1 MAWLK
6 IHNQSCILLIK
17 QQKVLY
23 TEKTKKQTKQNRK
36 NKTIPNQQ
44 QQKTN
49 NMKLIQHNP
58 GLQKSQNLDCS
69 RYTLEYI

>member
-23 TEKTKKQTKQNRK
+23 TEKTKKQTKQN
-36 NKTIPNQQ
+36 KTGKTKQYQ
-44 QQKTN
+44 TN
-49 NMKLIQHNP
+49 NNKKQTIWSSFSIIQV
-58 GLQKSQNLDCS
+58 S
-69 RYTLEYI
+69 RSPKILTVVATL